1 MATSYL
7 ELAIKIKNFLLDC
20 VFPLP
25 VIPEKFPVNK
35 TLFCGVCRARL
46 PENKKTC
53 HKSAQYLLG
62 AAVGYDNALARQLIW
77 KLKYRGRA
85 GLAKPLADI
94 LIRYAENLELDLGKF
109 IAVPMP
115 LSKERLRAR
124 GFNQSELIARIFS
137 EQIKLPVC
145 SSALARIKNTKPQ
158 AEMPDWDL
166 RGDNIAGAFAI
177 ADSAPIA
184 GKNIILIDDVSTS
197 GSTLAEAAK
206 VLKKAGAKKI
216 IGLVVAKAGH

>member
-1 MATSYL
+1 MGTSYIAWL
-7 ELAIKIKNFLLDC
+7 PKIKDFLLDC
-20 VFPLP
+20 VFPIP

-77 KLKYRGRA
+77 KLKYRGRTA
-85 GLAKPLADI
+85 LAKPLADI
-94 LIRYAENLELDLGKF
+94 LIKYAANLDLDFGKF

-115 LSKERLRAR
+115 LSKERRRYR
-124 GFNQSELIARIFS
+124 GFNQSELIAKIFS
-137 EQIKLPVC
+137 EKIKLPVC

-166 RGDNIAGAFAI
+166 RCDNIAGAFAV
-177 ADSAPIA
+177 ADPAPIA

-206 VLKKAGAKKI
+206 VLKKAGARTI
-216 IGLVVAKAGH
+216 VGLVIAKAG